1 MLITQDFTVRVGEK
15 VILKDVTVEFA
26 PGIHIIMGRNGIG
39 KSSFAQGLM
48 GHYNYTTEGAV
59 EFYGKDLL
67 AMETHDKARA
77 GLFVGFQHPSPVP
90 GLSNFQLMKQA
101 KQSMGYSISYDIVK
115 ELSNFKKLSEQLGLP
130 NDWDKRQVNVDS
142 SGGEKKKNEL
152 IQLGILK
159 PKCAI
164 LDEPDSGLDVDGIRS
179 LITHLHNF
187 ITEDPERILI
197 IITHYEP
204 LIEKLNINSTTII
217 SKSGARQEEGKA
229 LAYKVLEE
237 GFENFV

>member
-1 MLITQDFTVRVGEK
+1 
-15 VILKDVTVEFA
+15 
-26 PGIHIIMGRNGIG
+26 
-39 KSSFAQGLM
+39 SSFAQGLM

-90 GLSNFQLMKQA
+90 GLSNFQLLKQA
-101 KQSMGYSISYDIVK
+101 KQSMGCMGTFDVVN
-115 ELSNFKKLSEQLGLP
+115 ELNDFKKLSDQLGLP

-152 IQLGILK
+152 IQLGMLK
-159 PKCAI
+159 PRCAI
-164 LDEPDSGLDVDGIRS
+164 LDEPDSGLDVDGIRILTS
-179 LITHLHNF
+179 HLHNF
-187 ITEDPERILI
+187 IVEAPERILI

-217 SKSGARQEEGKA
+217 SKNGARQEEGKD

-237 GFENFV
+237 GFENFS